1 MVAKRKKEDEK
12 EVSRDLDMAQ
22 HEYRFNKL
30 GLSERVKRVFI
41 KALVLIIPV
50 ILIVY
55 WLIKVSK

>member
-12 EVSRDLDMAQ
+12 EVNRELDMTQ
-22 HEYRFNKL
+22 HEYRFNRL
-30 GLSERVKRVFI
+30 GFSERVKRIFI
-41 KALVLIIPV
+41 RVLVLIIPV